1 MAVSADFFGEAVE
14 RQVGHRTTKM
24 SSPQPQNDATTK
36 DADAGLLHRV
46 VLIAWIVVMNAYL
59 LHRIAQI
66 ERVVGNLVLAAQ
78 SDAKRLSEL
87 EDKQ

>member
-1 MAVSADFFGEAVE
+1 M
-14 RQVGHRTTKM
+14 QT
-24 SSPQPQNDATTK
+24 

-46 VLIAWIVVMNAYL
+46 VLVAWIVVMNGYL

-66 ERVVGNLVLAAQ
+66 ERVVGNLVVAAQ

-87 EDKQ
+87 EGNE

>member
-1 MAVSADFFGEAVE
+1 
-14 RQVGHRTTKM
+14 M
-24 SSPQPQNDATTK
+24 SSPQPQDDAMTK

-46 VLIAWIVVMNAYL
+46 VLIAWIVLMNGYL
-59 LHRIAQI
+59 FHRIAQI
-66 ERVVGNLVLAAQ
+66 ERVVENLVVAAQ